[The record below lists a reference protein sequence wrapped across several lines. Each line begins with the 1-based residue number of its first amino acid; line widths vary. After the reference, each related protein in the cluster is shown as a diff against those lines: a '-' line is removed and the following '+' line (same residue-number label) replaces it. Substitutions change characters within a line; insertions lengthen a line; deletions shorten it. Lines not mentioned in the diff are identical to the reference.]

1 MIQPNWNE
9 NVCMRFR
16 GIALTRRQVNMIF
29 GKPSIVEKLVVDE
42 RLHPIVDGKQTRFDL
57 EEVYSILPHFGPP
70 QKPKK
75 SLTN

>member
-16 GIALTRRQVNMIF
+16 GIALTRRQVNKIV
-29 GKPSIVEKLVVDE
+29 GKPSIVDNLILSD
-42 RLHPIVDGKQTRFDL
+42 RLHPVVEGKQTRFDL
-57 EEVYSILPHFGPP
+57 EEVYRILPHFGPP
-70 QKPKK
+70 TKPNK